1 MYMPS
6 IAIIP
11 QKIHI
16 IATIRKKQKQNTH
29 HVKKQNFKN
38 LSLLGTTILLHC

>member
-1 MYMPS
+1 MPS

-16 IATIRKKQKQNTH
+16 IAKIRKTKQNTH
-29 HVKKQNFKN
+29 HVKKQNFKKFV
-38 LSLLGTTILLHC
+38 IIRY